1 MADRYALCG
10 RFGSVIAAALVAAAT
25 SLPASAQLALSA
37 VPMSDSEQARPELPQ
52 ILPMRERAKLENR
65 ILADRLDT
73 IVPKLM
79 REQKV
84 SMWLLMA
91 REYFE
96 EPVVNTMLNAE
107 SLHAR
112 RRTILIFFDPG
123 NGQPIERL
131 TVSRYGLGGLFKPAW
146 DPDKQPDQ
154 WKAVADIIAA
164 RNPATIAIN
173 TSALSAFAD
182 GMTLSQYKEMTAAL
196 PARYQSRI
204 VSGEKLA
211 IGWLETR
218 TPMEMQIYPGIL
230 RMAHAIIADAF
241 SRKVITPGKT
251 TTDDVVWWYRQH
263 LTDLGLVPWFQPSV
277 AVLRQGQKDML
288 EGDTVIQPGDMLWT
302 DFGITYLRL
311 NTDTQH
317 LAYVLK
323 PGETQAPA
331 GLRAGLKAANAVQDA
346 LLSSFKV
353 GATGNEVLAAARAK
367 AIAAGLKPSIYS
379 HPLGYHGHAAGTA
392 IGFWDNQNGDER
404 GLYPVH
410 PNTTWSIELAA
421 YAPVPEWG
429 GQEVQFRSEENA
441 YFDGSR
447 VRFLD
452 GRQTAITLIPGGN

>member
-1 MADRYALCG
+1 MADRYASRG
-10 RFGSVIAAALVAAAT
+10 RFGSIIAAALFSAAI
-25 SLPASAQLALSA
+25 SLPASAQLPLSA

-52 ILPMRERAKLENR
+52 ILPVRERAKLENR

-123 NGQPIERL
+123 NGQPVERI
-131 TVSRYGLGGLFKPAW
+131 TVSRYGLGGLFKPEW

-173 TSALSAFAD
+173 TSSLSAFAD
-182 GMTLSQYKEMTAAL
+182 GMTLSQYKDMTAAL

-204 VSGEKLA
+204 VSGEALA

-218 TPMEMQIYPGIL
+218 TPMEMAIYPGIV
-230 RMAHAIIADAF
+230 RTAHAIIADAF

-277 AVLRQGQKDML
+277 AVLRRGQKDML
-288 EGDTVIQPGDMLWT
+288 EGDTVIQPGDILWT

-392 IGFWDNQNGDER
+392 IGFWDNQKGDER

-429 GQEVQFRSEENA
+429 GQEVQFRAEENA

-452 GRQTAITLIPGGN
+452 GRQTAIRLIPSGN